1 MENLEFNKVYHC
13 DVLELLSKIPD
24 KSIEFVWGDPDYNV
38 GINYDGADYTME
50 WHVYNDWY
58 KELAKQCMRVL
69 TDNGNAF
76 FMNYPKQNSYL
87 AVNYL
92 YENSYD
98 LQEYAWIYNI
108 SVGNG
113 VGRFTTA
120 HRTILHARNS
130 DANIFLIEGFGHDY
144 ATSTHSDKRVL
155 KRGARGSR
163 NPLSWFYFDLVKN
176 VSKEKT
182 FHPCQVPQ
190 VLYQKFLN
198 TFTHEN
204 NKCLILF
211 GGSGGEIVVTEEA
224 NRQWLSAEL
233 HEPYVNLINSR
244 LESIRKQKK
253 LF

>member
-1 MENLEFNKVYHC
+1 MIKYNEVYHG
-13 DVLELLSKIPD
+13 DVLELLSKIESQ
-24 KSIEFVWGDPDYNV
+24 SIEFIWGDPDYNV
-38 GINYDGADYTME
+38 GIDYGGADYTMD
-50 WHVYNDWY
+50 WKDYNDWY
-58 KELAKQCMRVL
+58 IKLARECMRVL
-69 TDNGNAF
+69 TDDGNAF
-76 FMNYPKQNSYL
+76 FMNYPKQNSHL

-92 YENSYD
+92 YGRSYD
-98 LQEYAWIYNI
+98 LQEYAWVYNTSI
-108 SVGNG
+108 GNG
-113 VGRFTTA
+113 EGRFTTA

-130 DANIFLIEGFGHDY
+130 EDNIFLIDGFGHDH
-144 ATSTHSDKRVL
+144 AESTANDKRVL

-190 VLYQKFLN
+190 ILYTKFLN
-198 TFTHEN
+198 TFTFESS
-204 NKCLILF
+204 KCLILF

-244 LESIRKQKK
+244 LEAIRKQKK